1 MIYFKQYDAI
11 FCSNYLFPVQPIFKR
26 VPILKVVHFLVLIA
40 TTMFLTAC
48 GTLTGIPSHGGG
60 KRFAVEQELVAA
72 SARAAVKDM
81 DLRALKG
88 RKVAVHI
95 SAMGDQGSGVLTGGR
110 YSIDALIRGDYANSP
125 DVRTEYTYPTYDTT
139 ATTTADDLSSST
151 ISKSILNAP
160 SFSRTRSSGGGGN
173 ANIGFNING
182 MGNYANETLTTNPK
196 DASFLSNLIS
206 TVFFLH
212 GLDIVP
218 PEMADTDVFVHV
230 DVFGTIRS
238 RTELHVYNAETLRA
252 QTKLEYFAVDRQTRK
267 TVIPPKTAAFEAQYK
282 ENYALWTGPLK
293 VQKSVKATDSLMVD
307 FSDVEYYGDDVPAP
321 QPNYQATSSET
332 PSSDENINSSAYDEP
347 RIDTN
352 IIRKRQNNP

>member
-1 MIYFKQYDAI
+1 MM
-11 FCSNYLFPVQPIFKR
+11 S
-26 VPILKVVHFLVLIA
+26 
-40 TTMFLTAC
+40 LTAC

-81 DLRALKG
+81 NLKALKG

-110 YSIDALIRGDYANSP
+110 YSIDALIRGEYANNP
-125 DVRTEYTYPTYDTT
+125 DTRTEYTYPSYDTT
-139 ATTTADDLSSST
+139 ATTTADDLASST
-151 ISKSILNAP
+151 VSKSILNAP

-182 MGNYANETLTTNPK
+182 MGGYANETLTTNPK

-212 GLDIVP
+212 GLEIVS
-218 PEMADTDVFVHV
+218 PEMADTDVFIHV

-238 RTELHVYNAETLRA
+238 RTELHLYNAETLRA

-267 TVIPPKTAAFEAQYK
+267 TVIAPKTAAFEALYK

-293 VQKSVKATDSLMVD
+293 IKKSVQATDGLMVD
-307 FSDVEYYGDDVPAP
+307 FSDVEYYGDDAVSPSVYQPSSNSQDVPAYNKSP
-321 QPNYQATSSET
+321 T
-332 PSSDENINSSAYDEP
+332 DI
-347 RIDTN
+347 N
-352 IIRKRQNNP
+352 IIRKRQSNP